1 MAKTM
6 VAVRDVDEETFR
18 KFRALSIEERMKV
31 GDALVSAMNLWMRK
45 RREDRM
51 RKPRDMMKIKP
62 VKIGGNKVRW
72 SEEIEETLYG

>member
-51 RKPRDMMKIKP
+51 RKPGDMMKIKP